1 VKRACAGSRPIE
13 DAVPKLNL
21 AVPHTLDRAEARSR
35 LEAFSGRI
43 RAKYEGQVK
52 DVKEWWEG
60 DTLCFGFRTLG
71 INIEGRVTVEDDRLT
86 VDGNLPFSA
95 MMFKGKIESSLREE
109 LEKIVA

>member
-1 VKRACAGSRPIE
+1 M
-13 DAVPKLNL
+13 PKLNIS
-21 AVPHTLDRAEARSR
+21 VPHSLDKADVRSR
-35 LEAFSGRI
+35 LEAFAGRI
-43 RAKYEGQVK
+43 RSKYEGQVK

-71 INIEGRVTVEDDRLT
+71 INIEGRVAVEDDRLA

-95 MMFKGKIESSLREE
+95 MMFKGKIESSIREE